1 MKNIL
6 GFIIII
12 ILGCCSNNN
21 KDDKNDNTSNEYR
34 DITKNLSIQEF
45 EAIKTFI
52 LENGDQQTYC
62 NMYNNNPYYSFIGFE
77 AYLNPEIGQGNINC
91 DPEIS
96 DFNEIVIR
104 DQNADPQYYH
114 ILIVRQGDLENKE
127 IFFTVPSGMKEEKV
141 YLLKY
146 YEYDLDL
153 MESKIYVY
161 IDVINNEINIY

>member
-6 GFIIII
+6 GFILIII
-12 ILGCCSNNN
+12 PGCCSDND
-21 KDDKNDNTSNEYR
+21 KDGKIDNISNEYR
-34 DITKNLSIQEF
+34 DITKNLSVQKF
-45 EAIKTFI
+45 DTIKTFI
-52 LENGDQQTYC
+52 LENGDRQTYC
-62 NMYNNNPYYSFIGFE
+62 NMYNDNPHYSFEGFE

-96 DFNEIVIR
+96 DFNMIVIR

-127 IFFTVPSGMKEEKV
+127 IFFTVPAGIKEEKV
-141 YLLKY
+141 YLMKY

-153 MESKIYVY
+153 MERKIYLY
-161 IDVINNEINIY
+161 IDQINNEINIY